1 MMEVE
6 KIIACDDGEVKKLGY
21 GKTLVSCISY
31 KEVWP
36 ENIKIGFVHTD
47 GLDAT
52 SILSYLVKSLANNEK
67 SVVLFDS
74 ITIAGFNV
82 ISLSGIQ
89 KLTGI
94 PTIVIYN
101 YKPSIKN
108 LLNALRPHFKDSYIR
123 ELAINQLKEA
133 KKIETRKG
141 ILYIVNRGVNN
152 DEALELIN
160 SYQFYSTIP
169 EPLRM
174 SHIISSHLSK
184 IINPILS

>member
-1 MMEVE
+1 MIIE

-52 SILSYLVKSLANNEK
+52 SVLSYLIKTLANNEK

-82 ISLSGIQ
+82 ISLPGIQ
-89 KLTGI
+89 KLTNL
-94 PTIVIYN
+94 PSIVIYN

-108 LLNALRPHFKDSYIR
+108 LLKALRPHFEDSYIR
-123 ELAINQLKEA
+123 ELALNQLKEI
-133 KKIETRKG
+133 KKIETNRG
-141 ILYIVNRGVNN
+141 VLYIVNRGVNKE
-152 DEALELIN
+152 EAIQLIN

-184 IINPILS
+184 IINPYLP